1 MKPLEH
7 IQNILARLPNKPGI
21 YKHFDAEGTIIYVG
35 KAKDLKKRVSSYFNR
50 KNYENGKTRLLVRKI
65 ADIQWIVTPTE
76 QDALLLENNL
86 IKEHWP
92 VYNILLK
99 DDKTFPYIVI
109 KKERFPRVF
118 STRRVMNDGGE
129 YFGPFTSIR
138 SMRTVLDLC
147 QKLYP
152 IRSCSLS
159 LTEKNIAGDKFRV
172 CLEYHVGNCLGP
184 CVGHQSVDDYELSIQ
199 SIRHVLKGNL
209 NVVRKVLNNQMNL
222 AVKDLAF
229 EKAEG
234 LKSKLNSLDKYQA
247 KSTVVHPKID
257 GVDIFT
263 IVGDDSFAYVNC
275 LLIVSGAIIRG
286 SSFEVKR
293 KLAQTDAELLEAS
306 IPLIREK
313 FNSSSREIFTSI
325 LVNVALDNVTFS
337 IPLKGDKKRLVEM
350 SEQNARLY
358 MKDRQRHQEQID
370 PEAAL
375 ERLMATMKAD
385 LRLKS
390 QPRHIECFDNSNL
403 QGTNP
408 TSACV
413 VFRNG
418 KPSKR
423 DYRNFNIKTVE
434 GPDDFASMKEAVYRR
449 YDRLYKESGEEGLP
463 QLIIIDGGK
472 GQVSHA
478 MEAVEELNLRGKV
491 AVVGIAK
498 RLEELFF
505 PGDSL
510 PIYLDKRSPT
520 LKVIQ
525 NMRNEAHRFSLTHH
539 RKKRSQ
545 SSTASILDN
554 IPGVGEAT
562 KRKLLIEFGSV
573 SKIKNASLED
583 LNNVCSDRV
592 SEQIIFFFKENK
604 S

>member
-7 IQNILARLPNKPGI
+7 IQNILNRLPNKPGI
-21 YKHFDAEGTIIYVG
+21 YKHLNAEGTIIYVG
-35 KAKDLKKRVSSYFNR
+35 KAKNLKKRVSSYFNR
-50 KNYENGKTRLLVRKI
+50 KNYENGKTRILVKKI
-65 ADIQWIVTPTE
+65 VDIQWIVTPTE

-129 YFGPFTSIR
+129 YFGPFTSVK

-147 QKLYP
+147 MKLYP

-159 LTEKNIAGDKFRV
+159 LTEKNIAGGKFRV

-184 CVGHQSVDDYELSIQ
+184 CVGHQSLDDYELSIQ

-209 NVVRKVLNNQMNL
+209 NVVRDVLNLQMGT

-229 EKAEG
+229 EKAEVI
-234 LKSKLNSLDKYQA
+234 KSKLNSLDKYQA

-257 GVDIFT
+257 GVDVFT
-263 IVGDDSFAYVNC
+263 VVGDSRSAYINY
-275 LLIVSGAIIRG
+275 LLVVSGAIIRG

-325 LVNVALDNVTFS
+325 KVRVDLKNVMCS
-337 IPLKGDKKRLVEM
+337 MPLKGDKKRLVEM

-370 PEAAL
+370 PEAAVD
-375 ERLMATMKAD
+375 RLMTNMKSD
-385 LRLKS
+385 LRLTR

-423 DYRNFNIKTVE
+423 DYRNFNIKTVK
-434 GPDDFASMKEAVYRR
+434 GPDDFASMKEVVYRR
-449 YDRLYKESGEEGLP
+449 YDRLYKESGEDGLP

-478 MEAVEELNLRGKV
+478 MEAVEELDLRGKV
-491 AVVGIAK
+491 AIVGIAK

-510 PIYLDKRSPT
+510 PIYLDKRSST

-539 RKKRSQ
+539 RKKRSI
-545 SSTASILDN
+545 SSTASVLDN

-562 KRKLLIEFGSV
+562 KKKLLIEFGSV
-573 SKIKNASLED
+573 AKIQKANLED
-583 LNNVCSDRV
+583 LKIICNSRV
-592 SEQIIFFFKENK
+592 SQQIISFFKEN
-604 S
+604 

>member
-65 ADIQWIVTPTE
+65 VDIQWIVTPTE

-159 LTEKNIAGDKFRV
+159 LTEKNITEGKFRV

-184 CVGHQSVDDYELSIQ
+184 CVGHQAENDYELSIQ

-209 NVVRKVLNNQMNL
+209 NVVRKVLRFQMNL

-229 EKAEG
+229 EKAEVI
-234 LKSKLNSLDKYQA
+234 KSKLNSLDKYQA

-257 GVDIFT
+257 GVDVFT

-293 KLAQTDAELLEAS
+293 KLGQTNAELLEAS

-313 FNSSSREIFTSI
+313 FNSSSREVFTSI
-325 LVNVALDNVTFS
+325 LVNVALENVTFS
-337 IPLKGDKKRLVEM
+337 MPLKGDKKRLIEM

-370 PEAAL
+370 PEAAID
-375 ERLMATMKAD
+375 RLMATMKAD
-385 LRLKS
+385 LRLTR

-418 KPSKR
+418 KPAKR

-449 YDRLYKESGEEGLP
+449 YNRLYRESGEEGLP

-472 GQVSHA
+472 GQVSHT
-478 MEAVEELNLRGKV
+478 MEAIDELNLRGKV

-539 RKKRSQ
+539 RKKRSL

-562 KRKLLIEFGSV
+562 KRKLLI
-573 SKIKNASLED
+573 
-583 LNNVCSDRV
+583 
-592 SEQIIFFFKENK
+592 
-604 S
+604 

>member
-7 IQNILARLPNKPGI
+7 IQNILARLPNEPGI

-35 KAKDLKKRVSSYFNR
+35 KAKNLKKRVSSYFNR
-50 KNYENGKTRLLVRKI
+50 KNYENRKTRLLVRKI

-118 STRRVMNDGGE
+118 STRSVMNDGGE

-159 LTEKNIAGDKFRV
+159 LTEKNIAGGKFRV

-184 CVGHQSVDDYELSIQ
+184 CVGNQAEDDYDLSIQ

-209 NVVRKVLNNQMNL
+209 NVVRKVLKSQMNL

-229 EKAEG
+229 EKADG

-257 GVDIFT
+257 GVDVFT

-293 KLAQTDAELLEAS
+293 KLGQTNSEMLEAS

-313 FNSSSREIFTSI
+313 FNSNSREIFTSI
-325 LVNVALDNVTFS
+325 LVNVALGNVTFS

-375 ERLMATMKAD
+375 ERLMDTMKSD

-418 KPSKR
+418 KPFKR
-423 DYRNFNIKTVE
+423 DYRHFNIKTVE

-449 YDRLYKESGEEGLP
+449 YDRLYKEAGEEGLP

-583 LNNVCSDRV
+583 LKTVCSDRV
-592 SEQIIFFFKENK
+592 SQQIISFFKENK

>member
-118 STRRVMNDGGE
+118 STRKVINDGGE

-159 LTEKNIAGDKFRV
+159 LSEKNIAGGKFRV
-172 CLEYHVGNCLGP
+172 CLEYHIGNCLGP
-184 CVGHQSVDDYELSIQ
+184 CVGHQSEDDYELSIQ

-209 NVVRKVLNNQMNL
+209 KVVRKVLNSQMNL

-257 GVDIFT
+257 GVDVFT

-375 ERLMATMKAD
+375 DRLMATMKSD

-449 YDRLYKESGEEGLP
+449 YDRLYRESGEEGLP

-573 SKIKNASLED
+573 SKIRNASLEY

-592 SEQIIFFFKENK
+592 SQQIISFFKEN
-604 S
+604 

>member
-118 STRRVMNDGGE
+118 STRSVMNDGGE

-159 LTEKNIAGDKFRV
+159 LTEKNIAGGKFRV

-184 CVGHQSVDDYELSIQ
+184 CVGNQAEDDYDLSIQ

-209 NVVRKVLNNQMNL
+209 NVVRKVLKSQMNL

-229 EKAEG
+229 EKADG

-257 GVDIFT
+257 GVDVFT

-293 KLAQTDAELLEAS
+293 KLGQTNSEMLEAS

-313 FNSSSREIFTSI
+313 FNSNSREIFTSI
-325 LVNVALDNVTFS
+325 LVNVALGNVTFS

-375 ERLMATMKAD
+375 ERLMDTMKSD

-418 KPSKR
+418 KPFKR
-423 DYRNFNIKTVE
+423 DYRHFNIKTVE

-449 YDRLYKESGEEGLP
+449 YDRLYKEAGEEGLP

-545 SSTASILDN
+545 SSTESILDN

-583 LNNVCSDRV
+583 LKTVCSDRV
-592 SEQIIFFFKENK
+592 SQQIISFFKENK

>member
-375 ERLMATMKAD
+375 ERLMATMKSD

-562 KRKLLIEFGSV
+562 KKKLLIEFGSV

-592 SEQIIFFFKENK
+592 SQQIISFFKENK

>member
-118 STRRVMNDGGE
+118 STRKVINDGGE

-159 LTEKNIAGDKFRV
+159 LSEKNIAGGKFRV
-172 CLEYHVGNCLGP
+172 CLEYHIGNCLGP
-184 CVGHQSVDDYELSIQ
+184 CVGHQSEDDYELSIQ

-209 NVVRKVLNNQMNL
+209 KVVRKVLNSQMNL

-257 GVDIFT
+257 GVDVFT

-375 ERLMATMKAD
+375 DRLMATMKSD

-413 VFRNG
+413 VFKNG

-449 YDRLYKESGEEGLP
+449 YDRLYRESGEEGLP

-573 SKIKNASLED
+573 SKIRNASLEY

-592 SEQIIFFFKENK
+592 SQQIISFFKEN
-604 S
+604 

>member
-7 IQNILARLPNKPGI
+7 IQNILNRLPNKPGI
-21 YKHFDAEGTIIYVG
+21 YKHFNAEGTIIYVG
-35 KAKDLKKRVSSYFNR
+35 KAKNLKKRVSSYFNR
-50 KNYENGKTRLLVRKI
+50 KNYENGKTRILVKKI
-65 ADIQWIVTPTE
+65 VDIQWIVTPTE

-129 YFGPFTSIR
+129 YFGPFTSVR

-147 QKLYP
+147 MKLYP

-159 LTEKNIAGDKFRV
+159 LTEKNIAGGKFRV

-184 CVGHQSVDDYELSIQ
+184 CVGHQSLDDYELSIQ

-209 NVVRKVLNNQMNL
+209 NVVRDVLKLQMGI

-229 EKAEG
+229 EKAEVI
-234 LKSKLNSLDKYQA
+234 KSKLNSLDKYQA

-257 GVDIFT
+257 GVDVFT
-263 IVGDDSFAYVNC
+263 VVGDSRSAYVNY
-275 LLIVSGAIIRG
+275 LLVVSGAIIRG

-325 LVNVALDNVTFS
+325 KVRVALENVMCS
-337 IPLKGDKKRLVEM
+337 MPLKGDKKRLVEM

-370 PEAAL
+370 PEAAVD
-375 ERLMATMKAD
+375 RLMTNMKSD
-385 LRLKS
+385 LRLTR

-423 DYRNFNIKTVE
+423 DYRNFNIKTVK

-449 YDRLYKESGEEGLP
+449 YDRLYKESGEDGLP

-478 MEAVEELNLRGKV
+478 MEAVEELNLRGKI

-539 RKKRSQ
+539 RKKRSI

-562 KRKLLIEFGSV
+562 KRKLLLEFGSV
-573 SKIKNASLED
+573 ARIQKANLED
-583 LNNVCSDRV
+583 LKNICNSRV
-592 SEQIIFFFKENK
+592 SKQIISFFKENK
-604 S
+604 R

>member
-7 IQNILARLPNKPGI
+7 IQNILNRLPNKPGI
-21 YKHFDAEGTIIYVG
+21 YKHFNAEGTIIYVG
-35 KAKDLKKRVSSYFNR
+35 KAKNLKKRVSSYFNR
-50 KNYENGKTRLLVRKI
+50 KNYENGKTRILVKKI
-65 ADIQWIVTPTE
+65 VDIQWIVTPTE

-129 YFGPFTSIR
+129 YFGPFTSVR

-147 QKLYP
+147 MKLYP

-159 LTEKNIAGDKFRV
+159 LTEKNIAGGKFRV

-184 CVGHQSVDDYELSIQ
+184 CVGHQSLDDYELSIQ

-209 NVVRKVLNNQMNL
+209 NVVRDVLNLQMGI

-229 EKAEG
+229 EKAEVI
-234 LKSKLNSLDKYQA
+234 KSKLNSLDKYQA

-257 GVDIFT
+257 GVDVFT
-263 IVGDDSFAYVNC
+263 VVGDSRSAYVNY
-275 LLIVSGAIIRG
+275 LLVVSGAIIRG

-325 LVNVALDNVTFS
+325 KVRVDLENVMCS
-337 IPLKGDKKRLVEM
+337 MPLKGDKKRLVEM

-370 PEAAL
+370 PEAAVD
-375 ERLMATMKAD
+375 RLMTNMKSD
-385 LRLKS
+385 LRLNR

-423 DYRNFNIKTVE
+423 DYRNFNIKTVK

-449 YDRLYKESGEEGLP
+449 YDRLYKESGEDGLP

-478 MEAVEELNLRGKV
+478 MEAVEELNLRGKI

-539 RKKRSQ
+539 RKKRSI
-545 SSTASILDN
+545 SSTASVLDN

-562 KRKLLIEFGSV
+562 KKKLLIEFGSV
-573 SKIKNASLED
+573 AKIQKANLED
-583 LNNVCSDRV
+583 LKIICNSGV
-592 SEQIIFFFKENK
+592 SQQIISFFKEN
-604 S
+604 

>member
-7 IQNILARLPNKPGI
+7 IQNILSRLPNEPGI
-21 YKHFDAEGTIIYVG
+21 YKHFGADGTIIYVG

-50 KNYENGKTRLLVRKI
+50 KNYENKKTRLLVKKI
-65 ADIQWIVTPTE
+65 VDIQWIVTPTE
-76 QDALLLENNL
+76 QDALLLENSL

-118 STRRVMNDGGE
+118 STRRVTNDGGE
-129 YFGPFTSIR
+129 YFGPFTSIK

-147 QKLYP
+147 MKLYP
-152 IRSCSLS
+152 IRSCALS
-159 LTEKNIAGDKFRV
+159 LTKKNVDGGKFRV

-184 CVGHQSVDDYELSIQ
+184 CVGHQSEDNYDLSIQ

-209 NVVRKVLNNQMNL
+209 GVVRKVLTHQMDL
-222 AVKDLAF
+222 AVKELAF
-229 EKAEG
+229 EHAG
-234 LKSKLNSLDKYQA
+234 VIKSKLGSLDKYQA

-257 GVDIFT
+257 GVDVFS

-293 KLAQTDAELLEAS
+293 RLAQTDAELLEAA

-325 LVNVALDNVTFS
+325 EVHVALEKVVFS

-350 SEQNARLY
+350 SEQNARLF

-370 PEAAL
+370 PEAAT
-375 ERLMATMKAD
+375 ERLMDTMKSD

-418 KPSKR
+418 KPSKK

-434 GPDDFASMKEAVYRR
+434 GPDDFASMKEAVSRR
-449 YDRLYKESGEEGLP
+449 YARLYREEGEEGLP
-463 QLIIIDGGK
+463 QLIVIDGGK

-478 MEAVEELNLRGKV
+478 MEAIDELHLRGKV
-491 AVVGIAK
+491 TVVGIAK

-520 LKVIQ
+520 LRVIQ

-539 RKKRSQ
+539 RKKRSL
-545 SSTASILDN
+545 SSTASILDG

-573 SKIKNASLED
+573 AKIKKASIEELKK
-583 LNNVCSDRV
+583 VCSGKIPQ
-592 SEQIIFFFKENK
+592 QIVGFFKQIEN
-604 S
+604 

>member
-257 GVDIFT
+257 GVDVFT

-375 ERLMATMKAD
+375 DRLMATMKAD

-449 YDRLYKESGEEGLP
+449 YDRLYRESGEEGLP

-592 SEQIIFFFKENK
+592 SQQIISFFKEN
-604 S
+604 

>member
-138 SMRTVLDLC
+138 SMRTVLGLC

-159 LTEKNIAGDKFRV
+159 LTEKNITGGKFRV
-172 CLEYHVGNCLGP
+172 CLEYHIGNCLGP
-184 CVGHQSVDDYELSIQ
+184 CVGHQTEDDYDLSIQ

-209 NVVRKVLNNQMNL
+209 KVVRKVLKSQMDL

-229 EKAEG
+229 EKAEVI
-234 LKSKLNSLDKYQA
+234 KSKLNSLDKYQA

-257 GVDIFT
+257 GVDVFT

-275 LLIVSGAIIRG
+275 LLIVAGAIIRG

-293 KLAQTDAELLEAS
+293 KLGQTNEELLESS

-313 FNSSSREIFTSI
+313 FNSSSREVFTSI
-325 LVNVALDNVTFS
+325 QVNVALENVTFS
-337 IPLKGDKKRLVEM
+337 MPLKGDKKRLIEM

-358 MKDRQRHQEQID
+358 MKDRQKHQEQID

-375 ERLMATMKAD
+375 DRLMATMKAD
-385 LRLKS
+385 LRLTS

-449 YDRLYKESGEEGLP
+449 YDRLYREGGEDGLP
-463 QLIIIDGGK
+463 ELIVIDGGK

-478 MEAVEELNLRGKV
+478 MEAIDELNLRGKV

-505 PGDSL
+505 PGDSA

-539 RKKRSQ
+539 RKKRSL

-562 KRKLLIEFGSV
+562 KRNLLVEFGSV
-573 SKIKNASLED
+573 SKIKNARLED
-583 LNNVCSDRV
+583 LKAVCSDRV
-592 SEQIIFFFKENK
+592 SQQIISFFKENK